1 MFYSYQLRAGPV
13 DTYSFCLKTDIFFFA
28 LTYRS
33 QVSSENASF
42 QKRSP
47 EWRFL
52 KTPAFRLR
60 VHGRT
65 KTEIFEYD
73 DVIHHILLLA

>member
-1 MFYSYQLRAGPV
+1 MQAPSTRIR
-13 DTYSFCLKTDIFFFA
+13 FCLKTFFFSFG
-28 LTYRS
+28 LTYCL
-33 QVSSENASF
+33 QVSGRKASF

-47 EWRFL
+47 EIFGDFWRFL

-60 VHGRT
+60 LHGRT
-65 KTEIFEYD
+65 KTEVFEYD

>member
-1 MFYSYQLRAGPV
+1 MQAPSTRIR
-13 DTYSFCLKTDIFFFA
+13 FCFKTDIFFFG
-28 LTYRS
+28 LTYRL
-33 QVSSENASF
+33 QVSGGKASF
-42 QKRSP
+42 QKLSP

-65 KTEIFEYD
+65 KTEVFEYD